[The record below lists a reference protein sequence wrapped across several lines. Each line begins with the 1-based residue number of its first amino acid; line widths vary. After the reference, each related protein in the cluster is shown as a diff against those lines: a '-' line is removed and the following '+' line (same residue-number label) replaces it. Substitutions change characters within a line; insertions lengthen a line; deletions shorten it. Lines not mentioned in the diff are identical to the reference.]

1 MSTWSPEE
9 GSESSQNK
17 INLHLKVL
25 LLQICLDNSQT
36 WILVL
41 IFHPFRLQANYFQEN
56 SESFI
61 PCNEVCSTFLNWNYH
76 SLTTKL
82 TVEKAADILNIDP
95 VGQWDKQTYK
105 WNRENHRTNQRNGE
119 SLNST

>member
-1 MSTWSPEE
+1 MSTWSLED

-41 IFHPFRLQANYFQEN
+41 IFFTLLGFKQITCKKTL
-56 SESFI
+56 ESFI
-61 PCNEVCSTFLNWNYH
+61 PYNKVCSTFLNWNYH
-76 SLTTKL
+76 PTTTKL
-82 TVEKAADILNIDP
+82 RVEETANKLN
-95 VGQWDKQTYK
+95 
-105 WNRENHRTNQRNGE
+105 
-119 SLNST
+119 

>member
-1 MSTWSPEE
+1 MSTWSLED

-41 IFHPFRLQANYFQEN
+41 IFFTLLGFKQITCKKTL
-56 SESFI
+56 ESFI
-61 PCNEVCSTFLNWNYH
+61 PCNKVCSTFQLFMTFFCCTCFFCPRSA
-76 SLTTKL
+76 SLQL
-82 TVEKAADILNIDP
+82 L
-95 VGQWDKQTYK
+95 
-105 WNRENHRTNQRNGE
+105 
-119 SLNST
+119 